1 MPSTLA
7 SAATSR
13 QVKSARCRPLII
25 ALAAVGF
32 LLTSNAYADLRLEGR
47 FHGRGD
53 GRLELQVLALDRDDQ
68 NGAYLVIADTAIL
81 NQCTGE
87 VRGTAKKLDAST
99 LRLRAKTD
107 DPNEFCEI
115 TVRYNSDRSRVQVTS
130 ENCNHF
136 HGPSCDF
143 GGILKRR

>member
-7 SAATSR
+7 RAAASQ
-13 QVKSARCRPLII
+13 QVKSARCRPFII
-25 ALAAVGF
+25 ALAAVGS

-47 FHGRGD
+47 FQGRGD
-53 GRLELQVLALDRDDQ
+53 GRLELQVLVVDRDDE
-68 NGAYLVIADTAIL
+68 NSAYLVIADTAIL

-87 VRGTAKKLDAST
+87 VRGTARKLDAST
-99 LRLRAKTD
+99 LRLRVKAD

-115 TVRYNSDRSRVQVTS
+115 TVRYNGERSRVQITS
-130 ENCNHF
+130 ENCDHF

-143 GGILKRR
+143 GGTLKRR

>member
-7 SAATSR
+7 RAATSR
-13 QVKSARCRPLII
+13 QVKSPRCRPFII
-25 ALAAVGF
+25 ALAAVGS

-47 FHGRGD
+47 FQGRGD
-53 GRLELQVLALDRDDQ
+53 GRLELRVLAL
-68 NGAYLVIADTAIL
+68 NTEGESGSYLVIADTAIP

-87 VRGTAKKLDAST
+87 VRGTARKQDAST
-99 LRLRAKTD
+99 LHLRVKAD

-115 TVRYNSDRSRVQVTS
+115 TVRYNGDRSRVQVTS
-130 ENCNHF
+130 ENCDHF

-143 GGILKRR
+143 GGTLKRR